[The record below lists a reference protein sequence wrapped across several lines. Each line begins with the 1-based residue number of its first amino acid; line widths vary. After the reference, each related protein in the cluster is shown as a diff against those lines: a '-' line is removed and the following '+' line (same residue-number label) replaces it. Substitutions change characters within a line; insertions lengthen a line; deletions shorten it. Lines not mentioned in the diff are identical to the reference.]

1 MVSLDLTRLP
11 VLMVSEC
18 IPNCGLL
25 VYKVPSIY
33 GEEEKELHSNCLH
46 RKLRLKE
53 RKMDLKLKGNVKCT
67 NGRPLLLNF
76 FLNKHS
82 LDAASLKR
90 SWLLADEKYL

>member
-46 RKLRLKE
+46 RKLSLKE
-53 RKMDLKLKGNVKCT
+53 QKMDLKLKGNIKCT
-67 NGRPLLLNF
+67 NGWPLLLKF
-76 FLNKHS
+76 FKQIFP
-82 LDAASLKR
+82 
-90 SWLLADEKYL
+90 